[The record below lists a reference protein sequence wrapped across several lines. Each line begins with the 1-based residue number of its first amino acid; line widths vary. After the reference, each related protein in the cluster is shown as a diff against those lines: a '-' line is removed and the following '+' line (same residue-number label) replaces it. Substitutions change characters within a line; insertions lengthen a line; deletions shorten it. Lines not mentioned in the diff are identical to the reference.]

1 MADPTSEE
9 LDGLLALSETDSQIV
24 LCNRRLDNL
33 PEQQDLDAAQ
43 AERVQLEEELGDR
56 RLASETAQARADK
69 EDRQVDQ
76 LRERLHAE
84 QQRMYGGE
92 ISNAKQLQSMRAE
105 IDAVQ
110 RRIDEHEVAE
120 LEAMEE
126 AEQLEATISD
136 LDRQIAEADQ
146 RIEQLA
152 ERRDEAAQALLA
164 EIAELE
170 ALADKQRAPLSP
182 EVLARY
188 DDART
193 RFRGHAV
200 GHLDGDQCSACGI
213 ALSYADVNALFEGP
227 PLTTCPSCQRL
238 MVVR

>member
-1 MADPTSEE
+1 MADPTAEE
-9 LDGLLALSETDSQIV
+9 LDGLLSLSETDSQIV
-24 LCNRRLDNL
+24 LCNRRLDQL

-43 AERVQLEEELGDR
+43 AERTRLDDELGDR

-69 EDRQVDQ
+69 EDREVAQ

-126 AEQLEATISD
+126 AEQIEAAITDLEG
-136 LDRQIAEADQ
+136 QIAEADR

-152 ERRDEAAQALLA
+152 ERRDEAARVLLA

-170 ALADKQRAPLSP
+170 AVADKQRAPLSA

-193 RFRGHAV
+193 RFGGHAV
-200 GHLDGDQCSACGI
+200 GRLDGDQCSACGI

-238 MVVR
+238 MVVG